1 MSPAR
6 PASARSKP
14 FTFDRSFDDPSK
26 VYLPGEKYG
35 PAVEVKIPKKVPT
48 NDTAK
53 KAGEAEADAP
63 DAPPPPPPKIY
74 TEADLE
80 AAKEDGYVEGHTAA
94 LEEAETAR
102 EHYAADALNL
112 ISTGLG
118 DLTEHQD
125 KANADLGQTALR
137 MVYAIIEK
145 VVPQQAQANAIE
157 SVEALVREVLPL
169 VYEEP
174 KLTVR
179 THTMIAEDVQKHL
192 NEVCK
197 KSNFNGA
204 MSVVPDY
211 ELQPGDCRVEWSGG
225 GADRNEDRLW
235 KEIRA
240 IVEENVGAVDLQA
253 MDEAADAIPDESASD
268 DEPSDEGVSDEG
280 VLDENPAPDSAELN
294 AADSAPGESTGTT
307 SATGSMDTTAQDAAS
322 PDQDEPQNEK
332 QNEDEAPESL
342 ATDETTS
349 ENESITEDKLDNED
363 KPEPS
368 G

>member
-35 PAVEVKIPKKVPT
+35 PAVEVKIPKKVPAKDSAK
-48 NDTAK
+48 NAEDTE
-53 KAGEAEADAP
+53 AGAP

-80 AAKEDGYVEGHTAA
+80 AAKEDGYVQGHTAA

-102 EHYAADALNL
+102 EHYTADALNL
-112 ISTGLG
+112 ISTALG
-118 DLTEHQD
+118 ELTEHQD
-125 KANADLGQTALR
+125 KANADLGQTAMR

-145 VVPQQAQANAIE
+145 VVPQHAQDSAIE

-192 NEVCK
+192 NEICK
-197 KSNFNGA
+197 KSNFNGE

-235 KEIRA
+235 KEIRT
-240 IVEENVGAVDLQA
+240 IVEENIGAVDLQA
-253 MDEAADAIPDESASD
+253 MDEAADAIPD
-268 DEPSDEGVSDEG
+268 DEPSDEG
-280 VLDENPAPDSAELN
+280 VLDENAAPNSAELN
-294 AADSAPGESTGTT
+294 AADPAPEESTSTT
-307 SATGSMDTTAQDAAS
+307 DATGTIGNTVQDAAS
-322 PDQDEPQNEK
+322 PDQDEPQPEE
-332 QNEDEAPESL
+332 QNENEEPESL

-349 ENESITEDKLDNED
+349 ENKSITEDKLDDEG